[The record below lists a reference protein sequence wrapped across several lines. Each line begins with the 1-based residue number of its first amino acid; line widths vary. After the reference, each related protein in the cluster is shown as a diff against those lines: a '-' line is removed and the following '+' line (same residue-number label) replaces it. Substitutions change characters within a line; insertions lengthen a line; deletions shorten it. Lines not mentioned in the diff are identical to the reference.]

1 LGEFSKNPEMLMHLE
16 GNIALYR
23 EINHIL
29 KRLGYN
35 NFKYIDVLKPSRL
48 YLLILISV
56 DLGLMGLHN
65 FLFLASNVMKEVLL
79 SLVNFLA
86 YFEAEENNKEE
97 IEAEIQS
104 LKLKTLQLEKQL
116 IEEERYLDKC
126 KQV

>member
-1 LGEFSKNPEMLMHLE
+1 MLMHLE

-35 NFKYIDVLKPSRL
+35 NFKYIDILKPSRL

>member
-1 LGEFSKNPEMLMHLE
+1 
-16 GNIALYR
+16 
-23 EINHIL
+23 
-29 KRLGYN
+29 
-35 NFKYIDVLKPSRL
+35 
-48 YLLILISV
+48 
-56 DLGLMGLHN
+56 
-65 FLFLASNVMKEVLL
+65 MKEVLL